1 MLIQRSTTHKEMETK
16 TEYNADSDS
25 MDEDS
30 RDSPVMESRI
40 QSTAQRPARSKAQTV
55 HRRWDQKEKQ
65 RDPEEKRS
73 TTENLNTQ
81 KLREQIFP
89 TLYAIFQQTRGK
101 KTALKIKNRS
111 LRSLTRS
118 CLYHNTE
125 DQLHRTLEDAEAL
138 FEKYCA
144 TPQVPTPYIEK

>member
-1 MLIQRSTTHKEMETK
+1 METK

-65 RDPEEKRS
+65 RGKSYHSWRKHKSAILLCLTESNGDISFARRYMLFKKGVLLPRNIIHYYNSHRS
-73 TTENLNTQ
+73 
-81 KLREQIFP
+81 
-89 TLYAIFQQTRGK
+89 
-101 KTALKIKNRS
+101 
-111 LRSLTRS
+111 
-118 CLYHNTE
+118 
-125 DQLHRTLEDAEAL
+125 
-138 FEKYCA
+138 
-144 TPQVPTPYIEK
+144 